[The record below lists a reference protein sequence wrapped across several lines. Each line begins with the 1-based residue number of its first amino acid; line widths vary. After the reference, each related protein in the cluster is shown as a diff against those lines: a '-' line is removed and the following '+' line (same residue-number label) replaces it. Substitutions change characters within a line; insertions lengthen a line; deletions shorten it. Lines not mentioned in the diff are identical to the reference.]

1 MNFPPNEDRRVTPR
15 FKVWVA
21 CSVLPLLND
30 QDFRDQAV
38 LGSVRD
44 LSREAITVLLPVN
57 QRYGVDASSLGEQVQ
72 MNLALP
78 VGYVR
83 LSATLVRSSP
93 DNSGKHVFVFRI
105 EDSKE
110 RHKYNEYLDS
120 LESELLGAT
129 KESLRSRLAII
140 ETKLDPN

>member
-1 MNFPPNEDRRVTPR
+1 MTVPSNENRRSVPR
-15 FKVWVA
+15 FQVWVA
-21 CSVLPLLND
+21 CSVLPHLSD
-30 QDFRDQAV
+30 EDFREQAV

-44 LSREAITVLLPVN
+44 LSREAISILLPVN
-57 QRYGVDASSLGEQVQ
+57 QRYGMDASNLGEQVQ

-83 LSATLVRSSP
+83 LSATLVRSWP

-110 RHKYNEYLDS
+110 RSKYNEYLDS
-120 LESELLGAT
+120 LESELLGSS

-140 ETKLDPN
+140 ETKLDPK

>member
-1 MNFPPNEDRRVTPR
+1 MTVPSNENRRSVPR
-15 FKVWVA
+15 FQVWVA
-21 CSVLPLLND
+21 CSVLPLLSD
-30 QDFRDQAV
+30 QDFREQAV

-57 QRYGVDASSLGEQVQ
+57 VRYGVDASSLGKQVQ

-83 LSATLVRSSP
+83 LSATLVRSTP

-110 RHKYNEYLDS
+110 RTKYNEYLDS
-120 LESELLGAT
+120 LESELLGAS
-129 KESLRSRLAII
+129 KESLRSRLSII
-140 ETKLDPN
+140 ETKLDPK

>member
-1 MNFPPNEDRRVTPR
+1 MTVPSNENRRSVPR
-15 FKVWVA
+15 FQVWVA
-21 CSVLPLLND
+21 CSVLPLLSD
-30 QDFRDQAV
+30 QDFREQAV

-44 LSREAITVLLPVN
+44 LSREAITILLPLN

-93 DNSGKHVFVFRI
+93 DDSGKHVFVFRI

-110 RHKYNEYLDS
+110 RSKYNEYLDS
-120 LESELLGAT
+120 LESELLGSS

-140 ETKLDPN
+140 ETKLDPK

>member
-1 MNFPPNEDRRVTPR
+1 MTVPSNENRRSVPR
-15 FKVWVA
+15 FQVWVA
-21 CSVLPLLND
+21 CSVLPLLSD
-30 QDFRDQAV
+30 QDFREHAV

-57 QRYGVDASSLGEQVQ
+57 ERYGVDASSLGEQVQ

-110 RHKYNEYLDS
+110 RYKYNEYLDS

>member
-1 MNFPPNEDRRVTPR
+1 
-15 FKVWVA
+15 
-21 CSVLPLLND
+21 
-30 QDFRDQAV
+30 

-57 QRYGVDASSLGEQVQ
+57 VRYGVDTSSLGKQVQ

-78 VGYVR
+78 VGYIR

-93 DNSGKHVFVFRI
+93 DDSGKHIFVFRI

-110 RHKYNEYLDS
+110 RSKYNEYLDS
-120 LESELLGAT
+120 LESELLGAS

-140 ETKLDPN
+140 ETKLDPK

>member
-1 MNFPPNEDRRVTPR
+1 MTVPSNENRRAVPR
-15 FKVWVA
+15 FQVWVA
-21 CSVLPLLND
+21 CSVLPLLTD
-30 QDFRDQAV
+30 QDFREQAV

-44 LSREAITVLLPVN
+44 LSREAITVLLPAH

-93 DNSGKHVFVFRI
+93 DDSGKHVFVFRI

-110 RHKYNEYLDS
+110 RTKYNEYLDS
-120 LESELLGAT
+120 LESELLGAS
-129 KESLRSRLAII
+129 KESLRSRLSII
-140 ETKLDPN
+140 ETKLDPK